1 MLKQIDFLWNQEDED
16 SRTVGVGGQREEGS
30 EEEGREEKGREEE
43 GMGEEGMGEE
53 VIAKG
58 RA

>member
-1 MLKQIDFLWNQEDED
+1 MWIMLKQIDFLWNRKDKD
-16 SRTVGVGGQREEGS
+16 SRTVGVGGQGVEGS
-30 EEEGREEKGREEE
+30 EEE
-43 GMGEEGMGEE
+43 GMGEEDMGEE